1 MKLWEDRALIYLQY
15 KRKLAHVSIG
25 HFGNRYQRPWDSL
38 VAQTVKYPP
47 VMQETWVRSLSWEDP
62 LEKGKATHSTLLE
75 YSGLEN
81 FMDCI
86 VHRVTKSD
94 TTEQLSIHLHLK
106 CLLIR

>member
-47 VMQETWVRSLSWEDP
+47 VMQETWVQSLSWEDP
-62 LEKGKATHSTLLE
+62 LEEDMATHSSILAWRI
-75 YSGLEN
+75 S
-81 FMDCI
+81 MDKG
-86 VHRVTKSD
+86 VW
-94 TTEQLSIHLHLK
+94 
-106 CLLIR
+106 

>member
-47 VMQETWVRSLSWEDP
+47 VMQETWVRSLGWEDP
-62 LEKGKATHSTLLE
+62 LKEGMATQSSILAWRISMDKGVWWAT
-75 YSGLEN
+75 
-81 FMDCI
+81 
-86 VHRVTKSD
+86 VHGVTKS
-94 TTEQLSIHLHLK
+94 QI
-106 CLLIR
+106 